1 MTMLVAPRILNA
13 PPGCC
18 GSHLRS
24 SGRPSKIRDV
34 DDGGPAGDRA
44 DAARGF
50 ANGFQTYQGHV
61 QILVHCK
68 VRLQRMRVVL
78 AIALLAAAASPAYAQ
93 SKDPLPTCV
102 VDVRG
107 LFAKLGQDTTT
118 AADLGVAAQQLPG
131 TAIGAAVGVNFYP
144 LKKKKMS
151 LGFGAEGLLARA
163 VAQQAAN
170 AQTGAVEGPRI
181 ERRFQGISG
190 TVSLNFGHGQGWSY
204 VSAGIGPLRFQTFSG
219 DLPAGAAAIPDDAK
233 LRRRRA
239 LVHQRPRRVLLRPA
253 VLSHEAGADDG
264 EYAGR
269 VRQRVMVISAGIAI
283 K

>member
-1 MTMLVAPRILNA
+1 
-13 PPGCC
+13 
-18 GSHLRS
+18 
-24 SGRPSKIRDV
+24 
-34 DDGGPAGDRA
+34 
-44 DAARGF
+44 
-50 ANGFQTYQGHV
+50 
-61 QILVHCK
+61 
-68 VRLQRMRVVL
+68 MRVVL
-78 AIALLAAAASPAYAQ
+78 AIALLAAAVSPAYAQ
-93 SKDPLPTCV
+93 SKDPLPTFV

-107 LFAKLGQDTTT
+107 LFAKLGQDSTT
-118 AADLGVAAQQLPG
+118 AADLGVASQELPG

-170 AQTGAVEGPRI
+170 AQTGTSEGPRI

-219 DLPAGAAAIPDDAK
+219 DLPAGAPPF
-233 LRRRRA
+233 
-239 LVHQRPRRVLLRPA
+239 QMTQNFG
-253 VLSHEAGADDG
+253 AGARWFTNDHVAFCFDLRFYLTKPVDTAV